1 MARRR
6 ASGIHMGNG
15 IFVEVEGTNELQ
27 RQLERVGE
35 IKKSVITKAARQ
47 GIDMI
52 LPDAIAGAPEKSGNL
67 KKGIKKRLERPKKR
81 SKYKSVYRIIFDTK
95 MTDIF
100 RKDIK
105 NPGIYGGKNT
115 TGYYPISM
123 EYGFLR
129 KNGYREGE
137 YFIANAI
144 EKNKIA
150 SGEKVVDVLV
160 KEIRR
165 IT

>member
-1 MARRR
+1 MARGR

-15 IFVEVEGTNELQ
+15 VFVGVEGTDELQ

-35 IKKSVITKAARQ
+35 IKKTIITKAARQ

-52 LPDAIAGAPEKSGNL
+52 LPQAINDAPEKSGAL
-67 KKGIKKRLERPKKR
+67 KKGIKRRLERPKKR
-81 SKYKSVYRIIFDTK
+81 SRYKSVYRIIFDPK
-95 MTDIF
+95 MNDIF
-100 RKDIK
+100 QKNIK
-105 NPGIYGGKNT
+105 EPGLYGGQND
-115 TGYYPISM
+115 TGYYPVSM

-129 KNGYREGE
+129 EEDRREGE

-144 EKNKIA
+144 NDNEKA
-150 SGEKVVDVLV
+150 SSEKVVDVMV

-165 IT
+165 LT